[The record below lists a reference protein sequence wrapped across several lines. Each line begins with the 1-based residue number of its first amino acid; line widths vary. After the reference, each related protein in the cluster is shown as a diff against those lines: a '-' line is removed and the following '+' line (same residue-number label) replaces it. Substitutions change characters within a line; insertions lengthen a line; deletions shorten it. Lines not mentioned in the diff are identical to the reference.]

1 MIKVTRFDGKEM
13 TINAEMIQ
21 SVESTPDTIITL
33 NTGQRIIVK
42 DSPEEVRTKVI
53 EYKRLMSSG

>member
-1 MIKVTRFDGKEM
+1 MIKVTRFDGKEI

-21 SVESTPDTIITL
+21 SVESAPDTIITL

-42 DSPEEVRTKVI
+42 DSPEEVRAKVI